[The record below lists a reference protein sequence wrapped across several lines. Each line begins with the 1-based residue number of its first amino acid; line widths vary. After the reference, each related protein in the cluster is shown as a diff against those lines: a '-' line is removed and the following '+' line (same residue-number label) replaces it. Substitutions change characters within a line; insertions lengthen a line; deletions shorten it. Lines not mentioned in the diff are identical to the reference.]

1 MDANGQRFWLWAG
14 PRDFQPAAGAR
25 WDASRQALTLTST
38 RSLPALNE
46 DRTAARLLADG
57 AAGAVD
63 EYGGWARVDGSRVL
77 ASGVDEGEMEIH
89 SLAPGSQILDLAL
102 AGDGILY
109 LCVEEGPETCL
120 ELVDTRGRFRP
131 RTVTLAGFA
140 PQRLAVGGPD
150 TLYAL
155 DRAGRQLAQVRGR
168 PLPELLSHPD
178 GQPRRFDPEVFRPT
192 EENPDPPRLVVLDRV
207 RPAPGEM
214 IALGAGGQDRA
225 LMLLWP
231 ATGPA
236 QVQLA
241 DPDGVSPPLTLEGVI
256 APFTLGWLG
265 DRRFAVATAGARE
278 AVVFTLP
285 EDPDPA
291 RWPER
296 LSPDGGR
303 WPLLGWRDGRF
314 WPGSALPVS
323 YPTQPDPA
331 LPPTP
336 RPLHRLSA
344 PGFAPQ
350 AMAAAATVDGGQAGF
365 VWHRLYLE
373 AALPP
378 GTRLILWLSADDD
391 PAGLD
396 AVAPA
401 PHVFQNGPPQNTA
414 DGRPQGVWLDQ
425 DSELPFHSGLGD
437 CPRRRDHAGLFTCL
451 IQGAGTGPSRQLAGR
466 WLRLTVELAGDG
478 RTTPQ
483 VFAVRAWGP
492 RFSYRDRYLPAL
504 YQEVSGDQ
512 AAGVDFLDRFLALFE
527 SLLTPLEDQ
536 VAAAWRLTD
545 PDSAPAEALDWLAG
559 WVGAELEP
567 GLSTARRRRLLRE
580 ATALWRWRGTLTGLN
595 RMLDV
600 VTDDGV
606 TRGELV
612 VVEHFRLRRT
622 FATILGADLA
632 PQDDP
637 LTLGTAVSGNS
648 YLGSTFFLGKRERR
662 EFFALFRPE
671 LLEDPLTAPAEAAA
685 GSQAVETLLDSFAH
699 RLTVL
704 VHGELS
710 EDDLGLVRRVV
721 ERESPAHAQTR
732 VLRSRRPLILGLTAL
747 LAVDSYLRPRPPRPG
762 LALGGARLG
771 QAFLQDAASLDPRLE
786 GG

>member
-14 PRDFQPAAGAR
+14 PRDFRADAGAR
-25 WDASRQALTLTST
+25 WDASRRALTLAST
-38 RSLPALNE
+38 RPLPALAE
-46 DRTAARLLADG
+46 DRAAARLLADG
-57 AAGAVD
+57 PAGAVD
-63 EYGGWARVDGSRVL
+63 GYGGWARVEGGRVL
-77 ASGVDEGEMEIH
+77 AAGAGDGETEIH
-89 SLAPGSQILDLAL
+89 AVAPGARILDLAL
-102 AGDGILY
+102 AGDGVLY
-109 LCVEEGPETCL
+109 LCVEEGGDTRL
-120 ELVDTRGRFRP
+120 ELVDRRGRFSP
-131 RTVTLAGFA
+131 RAVTLAGFA
-140 PQRLAVGGPD
+140 PQRLAVGGPA

-155 DRAGRQLAQVRGR
+155 DRTGRRLARVRGQ

-178 GQPRRFDPEVFRPT
+178 GQPRRFAPEVFRPAD
-192 EENPDPPRLVVLDRV
+192 ENQDPPRLTVLERA
-207 RPAPGEM
+207 RPAPGEIVAM
-214 IALGAGGQDRA
+214 GAGGRDRA
-225 LMLLWP
+225 LLLLWP
-231 ATGPA
+231 AAGPA

-241 DPDGVSPPLTLEGVI
+241 DADGVGPPLTLEGVA

-265 DRRFAVATAGARE
+265 DGRFAVATAGARE

-285 EDPDPA
+285 GDPDPA

-296 LSPDGGR
+296 LFPDGGR
-303 WPLLGWRDGRF
+303 WPLLGWPDGRF
-314 WPGSALPVS
+314 WSGPAPPVA
-323 YPTQPDPA
+323 YPARPDPA
-331 LPPTP
+331 QPPIP

-344 PGFAPQ
+344 PGFARQ
-350 AMAAAATVDGGQAGF
+350 ALVPAATVDGGQRGF

-378 GTRLILWLSADDD
+378 GTRLTLWLSAADD
-391 PAGLD
+391 PAQLD
-396 AVAPA
+396 AAAPY
-401 PHVFQNGPPQNTA
+401 PHGFQGGPPPGAA

-425 DSELPFHSGLGD
+425 DSELPFHPGLGD
-437 CPRRRDHAGLFTCL
+437 CPRRRDRTGLFTCL
-451 IQGAGTGPSRQLAGR
+451 IQGPGPGPDRRLAGR

-478 RTTPQ
+478 RATPQ
-483 VFAVRAWGP
+483 VFAVRVWGP
-492 RFSYRDRYLPAL
+492 RFSYRDRYLPEL
-504 YQEVSGDQ
+504 YRDAGGGQ

-559 WVGAELEP
+559 WVGAEPEP

-580 ATALWRWRGTLTGLN
+580 ATALWRWRGTLRGLN

-600 VTDDGV
+600 ITDDGV
-606 TRGELV
+606 SRGDLV

-632 PQDDP
+632 PRDDP

-648 YLGSTFFLGKRERR
+648 YLGPTFFLGERERR
-662 EFFALFRPE
+662 ELFALFRPE
-671 LLEDPLTAPAEAAA
+671 LLEDPLTGAAEAA
-685 GSQAVETLLDSFAH
+685 SVRQAVETLLEGFAH

-704 VHGELS
+704 VHGGLS
-710 EDDLGLVRRVV
+710 EDDFGLVRRVV
-721 ERESPAHAQTR
+721 ERESPAHVETR
-732 VLRSRRPLILGLTAL
+732 VLRSRRPLIVGLTAL

-762 LALGGARLG
+762 LELGGARLG
-771 QAFLQDAASLDPRLE
+771 QAFVQDAAGLDPRLE